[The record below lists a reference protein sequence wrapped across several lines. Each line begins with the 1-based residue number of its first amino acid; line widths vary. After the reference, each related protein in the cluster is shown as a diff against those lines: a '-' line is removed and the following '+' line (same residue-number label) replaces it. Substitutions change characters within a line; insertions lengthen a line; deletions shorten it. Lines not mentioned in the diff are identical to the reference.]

1 MEGHTQVVQD
11 CINISVCHSQ
21 CGSLCGT
28 CHCDTS
34 DKLCAECANVWI
46 HTVFA
51 RRREDLV
58 APCQACHLQEVAE
71 DSKPLCYDCWEE
83 FYDDRDDLVAE
94 VAELQQVAQEE
105 AQEAQEEWAQ
115 EAQEAQETQEA
126 QEAQEWVQEWAQE
139 YQQSREQKQTHSGQD
154 SDSEKEALED
164 AYGAA
169 AIAYSQSFA
178 AAAALQTRPLKLR
191 RTTKANIKAP
201 IIRPPL
207 LDSTEDLPF
216 QTDILDEE
224 TKRLWKNPQIDEEKK
239 TIWITLS
246 GFTFHT
252 SLLELHK
259 LSGEFMEAVRQKAI
273 SSLTIIPID

>member
-1 MEGHTQVVQD
+1 MVGHTQDVQD
-11 CINISVCHSQ
+11 CINISVCHSK

-34 DKLCAECANVWI
+34 DKICAECANVWI

-51 RRREDLV
+51 RRREVLV

-105 AQEAQEEWAQ
+105 AQEAQEE
-115 EAQEAQETQEA
+115 
-126 QEAQEWVQEWAQE
+126 AQE

-164 AYGAA
+164 AYEAA

-178 AAAALQTRPLKLR
+178 AAAVLQTRPLKLR

-224 TKRLWKNPQIDEEKK
+224 TKRLWKNPQSDEEKK